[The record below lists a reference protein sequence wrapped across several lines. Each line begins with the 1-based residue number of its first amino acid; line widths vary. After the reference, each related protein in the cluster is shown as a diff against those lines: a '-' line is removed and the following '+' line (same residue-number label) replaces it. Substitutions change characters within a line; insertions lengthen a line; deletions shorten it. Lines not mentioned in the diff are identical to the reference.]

1 MDNSYYF
8 SINRFSYPQIKIILM
23 RNDLI
28 NLKKSKYVI
37 YGFGKTGKSVKF
49 FLKKNNIKS
58 FFVWDDNWISKKANK
73 KKTR

>member
-1 MDNSYYF
+1 
-8 SINRFSYPQIKIILM
+8 M

-49 FLKKNNIKS
+49 FLKKIILKA